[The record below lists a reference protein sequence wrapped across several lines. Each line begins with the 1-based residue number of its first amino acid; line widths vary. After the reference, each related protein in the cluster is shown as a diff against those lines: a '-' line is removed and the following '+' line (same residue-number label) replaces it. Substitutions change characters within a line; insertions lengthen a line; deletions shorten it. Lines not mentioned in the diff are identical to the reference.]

1 MEPSSFA
8 SATQQEQKRLPC
20 NRAGS
25 DQEIRISEFFV
36 DKEKL
41 HYKGLVVQR
50 LRKRIKIDEGQQT
63 FITANASYVVL
74 RRHGT
79 TVRKFDGISHPWG
92 NGADF
97 GLFALL
103 GGESKQLIV
112 SLDVFRGGSQWVVEL
127 SKSAHVIYDGRAWG
141 TGRESDDMGIVDL
154 DNDGVC
160 EITVPI
166 TDFYEFQDKLPIARI
181 PLPEIVFKYDPRAKK
196 YLPANPLFQDYLLD
210 SFKGE
215 TQHLTPPDDRFG
227 HLADIMS
234 IVLDLIFA
242 GKETEAWAFFDHSYQ
257 LPDKKEISARMRTT
271 LLHNQVYRFIYRRGS
286 ARRRK

>member
-1 MEPSSFA
+1 MDFLKSIGSINIRPLRAQHPKPSAYQAQPHAQVWRATLSGSKRGRQTRRMKKVALLICLVSLSPPLRTSTHYREPSELTNSNSLMEPSSFA

-41 HYKGLVVQR
+41 HYKGFVVQR
-50 LRKRIKIDEGQQT
+50 LRKRIKINEGQQT

-141 TGRESDDMGIVDL
+141 TGRESAVMGIVDL
-154 DNDGVC
+154 DNG
-160 EITVPI
+160 
-166 TDFYEFQDKLPIARI
+166 
-181 PLPEIVFKYDPRAKK
+181 
-196 YLPANPLFQDYLLD
+196 
-210 SFKGE
+210 
-215 TQHLTPPDDRFG
+215 
-227 HLADIMS
+227 
-234 IVLDLIFA
+234 
-242 GKETEAWAFFDHSYQ
+242 
-257 LPDKKEISARMRTT
+257 
-271 LLHNQVYRFIYRRGS
+271 
-286 ARRRK
+286 